1 MKKLYQKLDEEK
13 ILDVICAT
21 WDIPLGSNLYIEFYE
36 NLRKLAKNLRRTYD
50 KGKLFVL

>member
-1 MKKLYQKLDEEK
+1 MKKLDEEK

-21 WDIPLGSNLYIEFYE
+21 WSIPLGSDLYIEFYK
-36 NLRKLAKNLRRTYD
+36 NLRKLARNLSKTYD